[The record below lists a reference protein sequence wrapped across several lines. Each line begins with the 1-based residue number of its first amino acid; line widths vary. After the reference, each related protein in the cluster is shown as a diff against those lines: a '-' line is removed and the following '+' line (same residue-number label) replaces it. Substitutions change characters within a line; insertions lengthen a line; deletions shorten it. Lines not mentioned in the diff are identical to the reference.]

1 MCVLQDGPKEF
12 QRVVASLLRDSPRP
26 LLVTFIA
33 PATDADLVISHAVL
47 QKFIA
52 QLEPAHL
59 PSRMQEQLLAA
70 LHDNA
75 SEPSSQAYGEKVR
88 KKLII
93 TIVFIHIRALTFCS
107 SNTHVHNN

>member
-88 KKLII
+88 KNNSLHTHTCLDFLFLKH
-93 TIVFIHIRALTFCS
+93 TCS
-107 SNTHVHNN
+107 